1 MARGDGALGGVLAV
15 VGSPKSER
23 GCEWGV
29 RVWLQGGEERGR
41 AGRGISGRRLVKV
54 GEGDGG
60 KGSRRRGSVI

>member
-1 MARGDGALGGVLAV
+1 MGGVLAV

-29 RVWLQGGEERGR
+29 WVWLRGGEERES
-41 AGRGISGRRLVKV
+41 AGRGISGRRLVEV
-54 GEGDGG
+54 GDRVGG